1 MVNAD
6 ACKPWVCL
14 GRGSTFKMGRK
25 LSITVNLCE
34 GAVRTRRV
42 WTSASA
48 MALVGDT
55 QNSVI
60 KWRRRSGW
68 GWILLEW
75 MEIKLDPTVK
85 QFPWAALPWS
95 IACVFLLDPWP
106 SSGKLKSHTLWPLS
120 GDWFSGTTLSP
131 ICGWRFSLERFRI
144 PASPKVK
151 FKFNDVLG

>member
-1 MVNAD
+1 MVN

-14 GRGSTFKMGRK
+14 DRGSTLKMGRK

-48 MALVGDT
+48 MALVGET

-60 KWRRRSGW
+60 KWRRRWGW

-95 IACVFLLDPWP
+95 IACVFCWIRDLPP
-106 SSGKLKSHTLWPLS
+106 ANGRAIH
-120 GDWFSGTTLSP
+120 
-131 ICGWRFSLERFRI
+131 CGHSVEIGSLEPRCLRFVAGGFLSKGS
-144 PASPKVK
+144 ASLQVRRSSL
-151 FKFNDVLG
+151 DLMI